1 MTPLRKH
8 VGVAK
13 NTSHSE
19 TRPDQPRLAFDGY
32 EPPLQLRLSD
42 RTRKL
47 GLRHIALIREQLA
60 AQSAMQ
66 PADTNA

>member
-1 MTPLRKH
+1 
-8 VGVAK
+8 VAK

-19 TRPDQPRLAFDGY
+19 SRPDQPRLTLDGY

-60 AQSAMQ
+60 AQTAAHTVDATQ
-66 PADTNA
+66 R